1 LLTCKP
7 TILVLDE
14 DPLALELYSRELC
27 TEYSVLTSAH
37 VVESLVLLENH
48 HPDVLVIEPSTEN
61 NAGWDVLKAIAILK
75 NPPNVILCTTQDDRP
90 EASYPGIDRFLI
102 KPVLP
107 VALHALINQIVAK
120 RLHYLNQR
128 LDQD

>member
-1 LLTCKP
+1 LLSCKP
-7 TILVLDE
+7 IILVLDE

-27 TEYSVLTSAH
+27 AEYTVITSAH
-37 VVESLVLLENH
+37 VLESLTFLENTQ
-48 HPDVLVIEPSTEN
+48 PDVLVIEPSTEN
-61 NAGWDVLKAIAILK
+61 NAGWDVLKVIANTK

-90 EASYPGIDRFLI
+90 EASYPGIDRYLV

-120 RLHYLNQR
+120 RLHYQNQR

>member
-1 LLTCKP
+1 LLTYRP
-7 TILVLDE
+7 IILVLDE

-27 TEYSVLTSAH
+27 GAYDVITSAH
-37 VVESLVLLENH
+37 VLESLVFLEANQ
-48 HPDVLVIEPSTEN
+48 PDVLVIEPATEN
-61 NAGWDVLKAIAILK
+61 NAGWEVLNAITKLK

-90 EASYPGIDRFLI
+90 QKTCPGIDRYLV

-107 VALHALINQIVAK
+107 VTLHALVDQILTK
-120 RLHYLNQR
+120 RLHHLNQR